1 MKKITDQ
8 MILDY
13 AEENNFDIYDEADLT
28 QKYDDM
34 LDEAY
39 GMIEVGALSWD
50 THRVLR
56 EMDPTAYRCGE
67 VDYIDALE
75 WDKLIDING
84 NIKYMEKVD
93 IDNIRDILEGI
104 ESE

>member
-13 AEENNFDIYDEADLT
+13 AEENNFDIYGEADLT
-28 QKYDDM
+28 QKYDNM

-50 THRVLR
+50 AHRVLE
-56 EMDPTAYRCGE
+56 EMDPIAYNCGYT
-67 VDYIDALE
+67 DYLDSLE
-75 WDKLIDING
+75 WDELLDING
-84 NIKYMEKVD
+84 DIKYMEKVD
-93 IDNIRDILEGI
+93 INNIRDILEDI

>member
-13 AEENNFDIYDEADLT
+13 AEENNFDVYDEDDLT

-39 GMIEVGALSWD
+39 GIIEVGSISWD
-50 THRVLR
+50 AHRVLKK
-56 EMDPTAYRCGE
+56 MDPIAYRCGE
-67 VDYIDALE
+67 LDYIDSLE
-75 WDKLIDING
+75 WDELLNING

-93 IDNIRDILEGI
+93 IDNIKDILGELK
-104 ESE
+104 